1 MPSIQAVHTIGVMA
15 CVLVLAYALWRLE
28 RAFNLLAGHMRK
40 ILQEQAEIQTSIKRL
55 WARIEQLEERVAQT
69 EGRI

>member
-15 CVLVLAYALWRLE
+15 CVLALAYAIWRLE
-28 RAFNLLAGHMRK
+28 RAFNLLAVNLRQTLHE
-40 ILQEQAEIQTSIKRL
+40 QEEIQTSIKRL
-55 WARIEQLEERVAQT
+55 WARIEQIEERVAQT

>member
-15 CVLVLAYALWRLE
+15 CVLTMAYTLWRLE
-28 RAFNLLAGHMRK
+28 QAARWLGADLRQA
-40 ILQEQAEIQTSIKRL
+40 LQEQAKEQAEIRALIKRI
-55 WARIEQLEERVAQT
+55 WERIEQI

>member
-15 CVLVLAYALWRLE
+15 CVLALAYAIWRLE
-28 RAFNLLAGHMRK
+28 RVFQLLAVNLRQT
-40 ILQEQAEIQTSIKRL
+40 LQEQAEIRALIKRI
-55 WARIEQLEERVAQT
+55 WERIEQI